1 MLYLRK
7 LTTQKKID
15 HENFVNDLFTTDP
28 DPATRI
34 TTLPENLAA
43 SLAVETSE
51 TIKLVR
57 GHKLTQLPGGPS
69 KYTYSNQAAA
79 NDALFQYALEFY
91 KLVESGDVL
100 LRYTKLA
107 DDGKISTYIVFSNSS
122 MWNNILNEK
131 YNNLMLQVS
140 ELFDVSSINTE
151 ISESEYNDLVTSI
164 YADINNMKNN
174 NAGKCR
180 LDYIK
185 N

>member
-15 HENFVNDLFTTDP
+15 HELYVNDLFSTDP
-28 DPATRI
+28 DPATRPI
-34 TTLPENLAA
+34 LRPNDWAA
-43 SLAVETSE
+43 SITPESTLGF
-51 TIKLVR
+51 KLVKE
-57 GHKLTQLPGGPS
+57 HHLTHLPGGPS

-91 KLVESGDVL
+91 KLILSDDIF

-107 DDGKISTYIVFSNSS
+107 DDGTILTYIVFSDRSV
-122 MWNNILNEK
+122 WDV
-131 YNNLMLQVS
+131 NLSENYSELVTQIS
-140 ELFDVSSINTE
+140 ELFDISNTDME
-151 ISESEYNDLVTSI
+151 ISESEYNELVTSI

-174 NAGKCR
+174 NIGKCR